1 MRQEGTPDTFIEHLL
16 AAWSTHRYPS
26 TPPTQPLGWG
36 FSHYPVLQ
44 TGVSVAIGVEAGGPR
59 TQHSTLMAP
68 EMPVLTSLS
77 AVASRLGGGQSQ
89 PRMKSITETQQAR
102 TPAGRDV

>member
-16 AAWSTHRYPS
+16 DAWSTHRYPS

-68 EMPVLTSLS
+68 EMPVLTSGDPVLVCS
-77 AVASRLGGGQSQ
+77 GFQAWRG
-89 PRMKSITETQQAR
+89 SIST
-102 TPAGRDV
+102 